1 MTQCCY
7 KTHKKDPEN
16 FPKIDAV
23 STSQL
28 LRGNTK
34 GTFNQY
40 CNTLCIHGK
49 HMICIKMEC
58 VLLELQMGS

>member
-7 KTHKKDPEN
+7 KTHREDPQN

-23 STSQL
+23 LTFQL

-34 GTFNQY
+34 GISKQY
-40 CNTLCIHGK
+40 PNAMLGVPIFFSGN
-49 HMICIKMEC
+49 
-58 VLLELQMGS
+58 